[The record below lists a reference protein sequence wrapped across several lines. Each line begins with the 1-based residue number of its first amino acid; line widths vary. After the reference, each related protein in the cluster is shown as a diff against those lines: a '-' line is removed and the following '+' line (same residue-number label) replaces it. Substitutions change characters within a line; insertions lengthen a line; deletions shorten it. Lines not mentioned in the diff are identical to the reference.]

1 MSGHAQLSPS
11 SASRWLACPGSVPL
25 SAGIPDKKS
34 SYADEGTRA
43 HELAES
49 ILSQKASEMERRVS

>member
-1 MSGHAQLSPS
+1 MSGHANLSPS

-34 SYADEGTRA
+34 SYADEGTTA
-43 HELAES
+43 HELAAT
-49 ILSQKASEMERRVS
+49 ILEVAAAKQNGNIH